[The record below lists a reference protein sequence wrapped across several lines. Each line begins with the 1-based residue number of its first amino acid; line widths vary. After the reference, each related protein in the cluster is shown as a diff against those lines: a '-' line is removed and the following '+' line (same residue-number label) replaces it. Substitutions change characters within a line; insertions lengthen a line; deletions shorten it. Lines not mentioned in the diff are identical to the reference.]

1 MRFFI
6 ILFSV
11 LLAAC
16 GKSVTPDDA
25 VFVAPQDCE
34 NVYVILPANYIIDLT
49 AGSEIYLNPS
59 RQEFQIFCKQD
70 HAKKALELARKEE
83 RIPKKS
89 DWRLYILEGTM
100 AELGKYCHEG
110 EICLDAI
117 AKVYDWVEEQY
128 KLTDFY

>member
-1 MRFFI
+1 MKFFI
-6 ILFSV
+6 ILFAALV
-11 LLAAC
+11 TAC
-16 GKSVTPDDA
+16 GKSAAPDGA
-25 VFVAPQDCE
+25 VFVAPEDCE

-70 HAKKALELARKEE
+70 HAKNALELAKKEE
-83 RIPKKS
+83 RIPKNS
-89 DWRLYILEGTM
+89 DWRLYTLEGSM

-117 AKVYDWVEEQY
+117 VKVSDWVE
-128 KLTDFY
+128 D